1 MESRLFERLQE
12 LTPGSE
18 KYRRILS
25 LVERRTLSGVIA
37 RLVNEEDQE
46 RRRALRES
54 VEEILA
60 VPE

>member
-1 MESRLFERLQE
+1 MESRLFERLQQ
-12 LTPGSE
+12 LTPGCE

-25 LVERRTLSGVIA
+25 LVERHTLSGVIA
-37 RLVNEEDQE
+37 RLVSEQDED
-46 RRRALRES
+46 RRRSLRES